1 MRANLDGVQCAVVF
15 CLMMVS
21 AVVYCAFDTFITFFH
36 VESLLDLITKVVCT
50 FFPRFITGIF
60 QKIKTVFSFG
70 KKEKALD
77 FFKKLC

>member
-1 MRANLDGVQCAVVF
+1 MRANLNGVKCAIVF
-15 CLMMVS
+15 GLMVVS
-21 AVVYCAFDTFITFFH
+21 AVVYSTFDTFITFFH

-50 FFPRFITGIF
+50 FFPFFITGIF

-77 FFKKLC
+77 FLKKLC